1 MPFLQR
7 RCNCA
12 FGDHIFSLLREKI
25 WKKRTLENEIALTR
39 KKACR
44 SVVRVIVT
52 LQVKERPSGGVLA
65 SFISLA
71 PPQAAGLV
79 RFVVP
84 PFPTRIASLDSRG
97 SPFFGIPL
105 KTTKGKVIP
114 LPWIYL
120 FSKIENCCNVAT
132 AGGQG
137 RPPLRFIKLK
147 MFRISYVK
155 YSTGAHVATRIVYRA
170 LKKPNSTVARRAFGL
185 RTGERK
191 YVKRNDL
198 FFRA

>member
-1 MPFLQR
+1 MFQPLFLCAAKKKPLAVKRKRQR
-7 RCNCA
+7 GICVGTNY
-12 FGDHIFSLLREKI
+12 
-25 WKKRTLENEIALTR
+25 T
-39 KKACR
+39 
-44 SVVRVIVT
+44 
-52 LQVKERPSGGVLA
+52 
-65 SFISLA
+65 SLA
-71 PPQAAGLV
+71 LPQAAGLV

-155 YSTGAHVATRIVYRA
+155 YSTGANIATPHGVSYAQETQFYGRPKGVR
-170 LKKPNSTVARRAFGL
+170 TTARE
-185 RTGERK
+185 TTIRK
-191 YVKRNDL
+191 M
-198 FFRA
+198 